1 MNFRTLMRKPTA
13 YLPVVMSF
21 GALAVVLGHI
31 VLFGTAHEADEGS
44 TAHIFQLLIAVQ
56 VPVVAYFA
64 ITWLPKAPK
73 YAVQVLSL
81 QAGAAIAALAPVYF
95 LNL

>member
-1 MNFRTLMRKPTA
+1 
-13 YLPVVMSF
+13 
-21 GALAVVLGHI
+21 